1 MRTTKR
7 KRVDDAAL
15 IAALNSNVDEL
26 APPQEVLTDTTVY
39 LPELSRTSYGMNADI
54 LCSALFGVAKG
65 SEKRVVDGVVRLTRK
80 HIRQVYRTTNGASI
94 EYRGEEL
101 RQTDLTVLLELLHR
115 RAGMAAS
122 CAIEFSPYTFCSQ
135 IGWSDSKADVEKLK
149 DSLLRMRQAILIV
162 ERNGNK
168 GNTVGFVSEF
178 SWDGAKWSATIDDR
192 IGGLFSIKPT
202 YLIIAQRKALS
213 QGLQTW
219 LYGYVRANKCG
230 WAVPLETIHEACGSE
245 SKNMQE
251 FARSVREALKKLAAI
266 KVVTEASTVKNGKV
280 LIFKA

>member
-1 MRTTKR
+1 MLNPKR
-7 KRVDDAAL
+7 KPANDDAL
-15 IAALNSNVDEL
+15 LAAIRSTAREPARVPTMCLD
-26 APPQEVLTDTTVY
+26 QTVY

-65 SEKRVVDGVVRLTRK
+65 SERRVVDGVMRLTRK
-80 HIRQVYRTTNGASI
+80 HIRQVFRTTNGATI

-101 RQTDLTVLLELLHR
+101 RQSDLTVLLELLHL
-115 RAGMAAS
+115 RAGMASS
-122 CAIEFSPYTFCSQ
+122 CEIEFSPYTFCSQ
-135 IGWSDSKADVEKLK
+135 IGWSDSRADAERLK
-149 DSLLRMRQAILIV
+149 ESLLRMRQSIVIV
-162 ERNGNK
+162 ERDGAK
-168 GNTVGFVSEF
+168 GGTVGFVSQF
-178 SWDGAKWSATIDDR
+178 GWDGAKWTVTIDER
-192 IGGLFSIKPT
+192 IGGLFSVKPT

-230 WAVPLETIHEACGSE
+230 WAVPLESIHDACGSE

-266 KVVTEASTVKNGKV
+266 HVVTPASTVKNGKV
-280 LIFKA
+280 LIFKT

>member
-1 MRTTKR
+1 MRISKR
-7 KRVDDAAL
+7 KPVDDEALLAA
-15 IAALNSNVDEL
+15 INSTVPET
-26 APPQEVLTDTTVY
+26 APHYRGGGEEIVY

-65 SEKRVVDGVVRLTRK
+65 ERQVIDGVVRLTRK
-80 HIRQVYRTTNGASI
+80 HIRQLYRTTNGASI

-101 RQTDLTVLLELLHR
+101 RQSDLTVLLELLHR
-115 RAGMAAS
+115 RAGMATS
-122 CAIEFSPYTFCSQ
+122 CEIEFSPYTFCSQ
-135 IGWSDSKADVEKLK
+135 IGWSDSKTDAEKLK
-149 DSLLRMRQAILIV
+149 ESLLRMRQSIVIV
-162 ERNGNK
+162 ERNGTK
-168 GNTVGFVSEF
+168 GSTVGFVSQF
-178 SWDGAKWSATIDDR
+178 AWDGPKWTVTIDER

-202 YLIIAQRKALS
+202 YLVIAQRKALS

-230 WAVPLETIHEACGSE
+230 WPVPLETIHDACGSE

-266 KVVTEASTVKNGKV
+266 NVVTADSTVKNGKV
-280 LIFKA
+280 IIFKT

>member
-1 MRTTKR
+1 MLNPKR
-7 KRVDDAAL
+7 KPANDDAL
-15 IAALNSNVDEL
+15 LAAICSATSEPAR
-26 APPQEVLTDTTVY
+26 APTMCLDPTVY

-65 SEKRVVDGVVRLTRK
+65 SERRVVDGVMRLTRK
-80 HIRQVYRTTNGASI
+80 HIRQVFRTTNGATI

-101 RQTDLTVLLELLHR
+101 RQSDLTVLLELLHL

-122 CAIEFSPYTFCSQ
+122 CEIEFSPYTFCSQ
-135 IGWSDSKADVEKLK
+135 IGWSDSRADADRLK
-149 DSLLRMRQAILIV
+149 ESLLRMRQSIVIV
-162 ERNGNK
+162 ERDGAK
-168 GNTVGFVSEF
+168 GGTVGFVSQF
-178 SWDGAKWSATIDDR
+178 SWDGAKWTVTIDER
-192 IGGLFSIKPT
+192 IGGLFSVKPT

-219 LYGYVRANKCG
+219 LYGYVRANRCG
-230 WAVPLETIHEACGSE
+230 WAVPLETIHNACGSE

-266 KVVTEASTVKNGKV
+266 HVVTPASTVKNGKV
-280 LIFKA
+280 LIFKT

>member
-1 MRTTKR
+1 MRIPKR
-7 KRVDDAAL
+7 KPGHDTEL
-15 IAALNSNVDEL
+15 IAALAQAASEPAASQTVQLDD
-26 APPQEVLTDTTVY
+26 VVY
-39 LPELSRTSYGMNADI
+39 LPELSRTSYGMNPDI

-65 SEKRVVDGVVRLTRK
+65 SEKRVIDGVMRLTRR
-80 HIRQVYRTTNGASI
+80 HIRQIYRTTNGASI

-115 RAGMAAS
+115 RAGMATS
-122 CAIEFSPYTFCSQ
+122 CALEFSPYTFCSQ
-135 IGWSDSKADVEKLK
+135 IGWSDSKVDAERLK
-149 DSLLRMRQAILIV
+149 ESLLRMRQAIVIV
-162 ERNGNK
+162 ERDGTK
-168 GNTVGFVSEF
+168 GSTVGFVSDF
-178 SWDGAKWSATIDDR
+178 SWDGAKWAVTIDER

-230 WAVPLETIHEACGSE
+230 WGVSLETIHEACGSE

-266 KVVTEASTVKNGKV
+266 KVITEASTVKNGKV
-280 LIFKA
+280 LIYKP

>member
-7 KRVDDAAL
+7 KPGDDADL
-15 IAALNSNVDEL
+15 IAAINSTVPDTPSSVKSALDE
-26 APPQEVLTDTTVY
+26 TVY

-65 SEKRVVDGVVRLTRK
+65 ERRIVDGVMRMTRK
-80 HIRQVYRTTNGASI
+80 HIRQMFRTTNGASI

-101 RQTDLTVLLELLHR
+101 RQSDLTVLLELLHR
-115 RAGMAAS
+115 RAGMATS
-122 CAIEFSPYTFCSQ
+122 CEIEFSPYTFCSQ
-135 IGWSDSKADVEKLK
+135 IGWSDSKADAEKLK
-149 DSLLRMRQAILIV
+149 ESLLRMRQSIVIV
-162 ERNGNK
+162 ERNGTK
-168 GNTVGFVSEF
+168 GSTVGFVSQF
-178 SWDGAKWSATIDDR
+178 SWDGAKWAVTIDER

-219 LYGYVRANKCG
+219 LYGYIRANKCG

-245 SKNMQE
+245 GKNMQE

-266 KVVTEASTVKNGKV
+266 NVVTDASTVKNGKV
-280 LIFKA
+280 IIFKT

>member
-1 MRTTKR
+1 MRTPKR
-7 KRVDDAAL
+7 KPGDDVAL
-15 IAALNSNVDEL
+15 IAAINSTVPDH
-26 APPQEVLTDTTVY
+26 APSVRAGGDDTVY

-65 SEKRVVDGVVRLTRK
+65 ERRVVDGVVRLTRK
-80 HIRQVYRTTNGASI
+80 HIRQMFRTTNGASI

-101 RQTDLTVLLELLHR
+101 RQSDLSVLLELLHR
-115 RAGMAAS
+115 RAGMATS
-122 CAIEFSPYTFCSQ
+122 CEIEFSPYTFCSQ
-135 IGWSDSKADVEKLK
+135 IGWSDSKADAEKLK
-149 DSLLRMRQAILIV
+149 ESLLRMRQSIVIV
-162 ERNGNK
+162 ERNGTK
-168 GNTVGFVSEF
+168 GSTVGFVSQF
-178 SWDGAKWSATIDDR
+178 SWDGAKWSVTIDER

-266 KVVTEASTVKNGKV
+266 HVVTDESTVKNGKV
-280 LIFKA
+280 LIFKT

>member
-1 MRTTKR
+1 MRTAKR
-7 KRVDDAAL
+7 KPGDDAAL
-15 IAALNSNVDEL
+15 IVALNSTVPDN
-26 APPQEVLTDTTVY
+26 APAVRAGGEDTVY
-39 LPELSRTSYGMNADI
+39 LPELSKTSYGMNADI

-65 SEKRVVDGVVRLTRK
+65 ERSIVDGVARLTRK
-80 HIRQVYRTTNGASI
+80 HIRQMFRTTNGASI

-101 RQTDLTVLLELLHR
+101 RQSDLTVLLELLHR
-115 RAGMAAS
+115 RAGMATS
-122 CAIEFSPYTFCSQ
+122 CEIEFSPYTFCSQ
-135 IGWSDSKADVEKLK
+135 IGWSDSKADAEKLK
-149 DSLLRMRQAILIV
+149 ESLLRMRQSIVIV
-162 ERNGNK
+162 ERNGTK
-168 GNTVGFVSEF
+168 GSTVGFVSQF
-178 SWDGAKWSATIDDR
+178 SWDGAKWTVTIDER

-230 WAVPLETIHEACGSE
+230 WAVPLETIHSACGSE

-266 KVVTEASTVKNGKV
+266 HVVTDESTVKNGKV
-280 LIFKA
+280 LIFKT

>member
-7 KRVDDAAL
+7 KPGDDADF
-15 IAALNSNVDEL
+15 IAAINSTVPESSANVRGAMD
-26 APPQEVLTDTTVY
+26 DTVY

-65 SEKRVVDGVVRLTRK
+65 ERRVVDGVVRMTRK
-80 HIRQVYRTTNGASI
+80 HIRQMFRTTNGASI

-101 RQTDLTVLLELLHR
+101 RQSDLTVLLELLHR
-115 RAGMAAS
+115 RAGMATS
-122 CAIEFSPYTFCSQ
+122 CELEFSPYTFCSQ
-135 IGWSDSKADVEKLK
+135 IGWSDSKADAEKLK
-149 DSLLRMRQAILIV
+149 ESLLRMRQSIVIV
-162 ERNGNK
+162 ERNGTK
-168 GNTVGFVSEF
+168 GSTVGFVSQF
-178 SWDGAKWSATIDDR
+178 SWDGAKWTVTIDER

-245 SKNMQE
+245 GKNMQE

-266 KVVTEASTVKNGKV
+266 NVVTEESTVKNGKV
-280 LIFKA
+280 LIYKT